1 MSAKSRSYNPLRLF
15 NSVPF
20 GVTTMAL
27 IAVYM
32 ATGSG
37 RQWLRS
43 TGVDQW
49 PVLRDWFDKTDLE
62 FFNAWPLKTLMALLV
77 VNLIVV
83 TWRKIPLTPPRY
95 GVWCIHAGIVTLV
108 LGSAVYYGHKLEG
121 RVRIYADPAAGP
133 NTVEG
138 YYDKDERALYVRT
151 GKDVPAAFPLPTLPR
166 FQGYDE
172 TVGNVDSLRRR
183 GLWGIRPTLTAAD
196 KDGRPV
202 HESLAELVGAKGD
215 FSADVVGFYPYA
227 NVRTDFDRTDPA
239 STVTGVELSMGD
251 PNDPATMSDWYVV
264 ASDPRYKLD
273 TDHLME
279 VQHVEGDA
287 DVATKLREAAGQ
299 FFHLDVTTPGAA
311 VPVGVY
317 VKPGQSIPIGATGYT
332 LKVETYNP
340 AWPMFGTGV
349 PVQALTMLV
358 TSPGQTFRRMVLAGK
373 ALQTDFKL
381 NDPKAGPMGGRQ
393 KVPLDAG
400 LQIGLTVEDPYRL
413 MPTEKAIKHTLVTP
427 TGSAELVDVSV
438 NDVGGVDG
446 EDVPDRQ
453 RRHRAVGPDAGG
465 DGCAA
470 GGGRRRRPGRG
481 GAPVDRR
488 PPAAAR
494 PRRPGRHRGAG
505 AAAAA
510 GGAGRRGRAV
520 PGRKAAGAAGDV
532 GEGDRRP
539 VHAVRRRPGPTGP
552 VAGRVRDAARGHR
565 PAPVP
570 VEQHPPAAADA
581 ADAGRLQGRPVRR
594 RDRLARL
601 RVVHAGLPLDADHE
615 RDRRRRPADGRRVA
629 QPPDLLQRRAVAVLP
644 GGLRPQRAAHVDAVG
659 HRQPAGHRGNGGRVR
674 DDLRRPDLR
683 LLRQADHHPP
693 DEAAGAGRG
702 GEPADAGAGVR
713 GGRAG
718 GTGRDVN
725 HACRPGFSGG
735 PQGRAA
741 NVGRR
746 ARRGPAG
753 RR

>member
-358 TSPGQTFRRMVLAGK
+358 TSPAQQFRRMVLAGK

-400 LQIGLTVEDPYRL
+400 LQVGLTVEDPYRL

-438 NDVGGVDG
+438 NDVGASTVKTFPTGS
-446 EDVPDRQ
+446 
-453 RRHRAVGPDAGG
+453 G
-465 DGCAA
+465 DIELSAPTPEEMGAPPGAA
-470 GGGRRRRPGRG
+470 GGGDPAEAAHPSIAVRLQRHDHVDPVDTVVPVPPRQREEQADEDGLYQAVKLRVRLGTWEKEIVVPYTPFAADRVRQDPWRGGYVMLPGAIAPLQFQLSNTRRPLPTRLTLDDFKVVPFAGGTDSPDSGSFMQDFRSTLTMSGTDDADTLTAVASLNHPIYFNGGRWLFFQAAYDPNVPHTWTQLG
-481 GAPVDRR
+481 IGNRPAIGVMEAGCGMIFAGLIYAFYAKPIIIRR
-488 PPAAAR
+488 MKQRAL
-494 PRRPGRHRGAG
+494 
-505 AAAAA
+505 AAAAN
-510 GGAGRRGRAV
+510 
-520 PGRKAAGAAGDV
+520 
-532 GEGDRRP
+532 RP
-539 VHAVRRRPGPTGP
+539 TR
-552 VAGRVRDAARGHR
+552 ARGF
-565 PAPVP
+565 A
-570 VEQHPPAAADA
+570 
-581 ADAGRLQGRPVRR
+581 
-594 RDRLARL
+594 
-601 RVVHAGLPLDADHE
+601 
-615 RDRRRRPADGRRVA
+615 
-629 QPPDLLQRRAVAVLP
+629 
-644 GGLRPQRAAHVDAVG
+644 VDA
-659 HRQPAGHRGNGGRVR
+659 P
-674 DDLRRPDLR
+674 
-683 LLRQADHHPP
+683 
-693 DEAAGAGRG
+693 
-702 GEPADAGAGVR
+702 GELVE
-713 GGRAG
+713 
-718 GTGRDVN
+718 T
-725 HACRPGFSGG
+725 
-735 PQGRAA
+735 
-741 NVGRR
+741 
-746 ARRGPAG
+746 
-753 RR
+753 